1 MPLRPGTTLGPYE
14 ILSPSGAGGMGEV
27 YKARDTRLDRTVAIK
42 VLPEHVASDPDL
54 KQRFEREAKTISSL
68 NHPHICTLHDI
79 GSQDGAWTAKMSPR
93 PEPRGTT
100 MRGMMLAVLSVALL
114 SGCAT
119 KGFVTERVDDRAAE
133 VEAEVDARIAALQ
146 RALDES
152 ETTIQRQEARLREV
166 DETANNAF
174 ALATSAGAAAGVAQ
188 TTADNVG
195 ARANTIDRASLRL
208 VFEVVIADSHD
219 QFTFADATLPDSARG
234 TLDRF
239 VEQLRQLPTASYL
252 DIEGHTDA
260 TGPAA
265 YNARL
270 GLERAENVR
279 RYLHEQHQLPLH
291 KMSVISYGEDQ
302 PVASNDDRDGRAKNR
317 RVVVRVLG

>member
-1 MPLRPGTTLGPYE
+1 
-14 ILSPSGAGGMGEV
+14 
-27 YKARDTRLDRTVAIK
+27 
-42 VLPEHVASDPDL
+42 
-54 KQRFEREAKTISSL
+54 
-68 NHPHICTLHDI
+68 
-79 GSQDGAWTAKMSPR
+79 
-93 PEPRGTT
+93 
-100 MRGMMLAVLSVALL
+100 MLAVLSAAVL

-133 VEAEVDARIAALQ
+133 VDARIAELQ

-152 ETTIQRQEARLREV
+152 ETTIQRQQAQLREV

-188 TTADNVG
+188 TTADDVG
-195 ARANTIDRASLRL
+195 ARADAIERASLRL

-239 VEQLRQLPTASYL
+239 VDQLRQLPTASQL
-252 DIEGHTDA
+252 EIEGHTDA
-260 TGPAA
+260 TGPAP

-291 KMSVISYGEDQ
+291 KPSVISYGEDQ
-302 PVASNDDRDGRAKNR
+302 PVASNDDREGRAKNR

>member
-1 MPLRPGTTLGPYE
+1 
-14 ILSPSGAGGMGEV
+14 
-27 YKARDTRLDRTVAIK
+27 
-42 VLPEHVASDPDL
+42 
-54 KQRFEREAKTISSL
+54 
-68 NHPHICTLHDI
+68 
-79 GSQDGAWTAKMSPR
+79 
-93 PEPRGTT
+93 
-100 MRGMMLAVLSVALL
+100 MRRRMLAVLSAALL

-146 RALDES
+146 GALDES
-152 ETTIQRQEARLREV
+152 EATIQRQAAQLREV

-188 TTADNVG
+188 TTADDVS
-195 ARANTIDRASLRL
+195 ARADAIERANRRL
-208 VFEVVIADSHD
+208 VFEVVIADNHD
-219 QFTFADATLPDSARG
+219 QFTFADADLPDSARA

-239 VEQLRQLPTASYL
+239 VDELRQLPTASYL
-252 DIEGHTDA
+252 EIEGHTDA
-260 TGPAA
+260 TGPAP

-270 GLERAENVR
+270 GLERAESVL

-302 PVASNDDRDGRAKNR
+302 PVASNNDREGRAKNR